1 MSAIPSERAR
11 AAPFESGLT
20 EISHRL
26 RETTAVTHSIWPL
39 LAILTAFWCYVALS
53 NVLYANSMQLSV
65 SSVAP
70 LLHMYAHWDAR
81 LLQHLFL
88 YPLLVLCVWV
98 SMSLGWRPPL
108 RRIPVQLLIALA
120 FATVAS
126 PALMVGEY
134 LMGAS
139 AIVVVPEPAM
149 VQSGSPVEL
158 SKSPATWTAAAGHH
172 PRAKTSK
179 GNKSPYWP
187 DLSDAG
193 DRAMC
198 LATVISFLLTYGF
211 GLALVNGFALY
222 QRFRDAQVRSAAL
235 EKALNAAHLAAL
247 RMQLSPHTLFN
258 LLHTIRG
265 QIAWDPAS
273 AQSMVVQLGDLL
285 RRLLNA
291 GEREYSRLGDELQFV
306 RLYLELQQK
315 RFADR
320 LAVWIAGIEHLP
332 QLWVPS
338 LILQPLVENAVVHGL
353 ADHTGPVVIR
363 VEVSDEGE
371 TLTLRVVNT
380 VAPDAVVGREGIG
393 LRNVRERLAV
403 QFGERAVF
411 QSGELEPC
419 IWIAEIRLPKL
430 HDRHEPRGE
439 TARHT
444 LTP

>member
-1 MSAIPSERAR
+1 MSAIPSDRAR
-11 AAPFESGLT
+11 AAPFDSGLA

-26 RETTAVTHSIWPL
+26 RETNVVTHSVWPL
-39 LAILTAFWCYVALS
+39 LAILTAFWSYVAVS
-53 NVLYANSMQLSV
+53 NVLYANSMQLSI
-65 SSVAP
+65 SDVAP
-70 LLHMYAHWDAR
+70 NIHMYARWDAR

-88 YPLLVLCVWV
+88 YPLLVLCVWL
-98 SMSLGWRPPL
+98 SMSHGWRPAV
-108 RRIPVQLLIALA
+108 RRVPVQLLIAVM
-120 FATVAS
+120 FSIVAA
-126 PALMVGEY
+126 PALMLGER
-134 LMGAS
+134 LTEGPMMVMSQSMHQHS
-139 AIVVVPEPAM
+139 AKDWKPPAPM
-149 VQSGSPVEL
+149 AGQQG
-158 SKSPATWTAAAGHH
+158 AAAG
-172 PRAKTSK
+172 
-179 GNKSPYWP
+179 KSAGKSESYWP
-187 DLSDAG
+187 SLSDGG
-193 DRAMC
+193 DRAMW
-198 LATVISFLLTYGF
+198 LASAITFFLTYGF

-235 EKALNAAHLAAL
+235 ERALNAAHLAAL

-265 QIAWDPAS
+265 QIAWDPAA

-320 LAVWIAGIEHLP
+320 LAVWIAGTEHLP

-338 LILQPLVENAVVHGL
+338 LILQPMVENAVVHGL

-363 VEVSDEGE
+363 VEVSSEGE
-371 TLTLRVVNT
+371 TLTLRVVNS
-380 VAPDAVVGREGIG
+380 VAPDAVAGREGIG

-411 QSGELEPC
+411 QSGELEPD

-430 HDRHEPRGE
+430 HDGHEPRVE
-439 TARHT
+439 ATRHA
-444 LTP
+444 LAAS

>member
-1 MSAIPSERAR
+1 MSATPSERAR
-11 AAPFESGLT
+11 AAPFESGLA

-26 RETTAVTHSIWPL
+26 RETAAVTHSVWPL
-39 LAILTAFWCYVALS
+39 LAILTAFWCYVAVS
-53 NVLYANSMQLSV
+53 NVLYANSMQMSI
-65 SSVAP
+65 SDVAP
-70 LLHMYAHWDAR
+70 NVRMYAHWDAR

-88 YPLLVLCVWV
+88 YPLLVLCVWL
-98 SMSLGWRPPL
+98 SMSLGWRPAV
-108 RRIPVQLLIALA
+108 RRVPVQVLIAAMFSVL
-120 FATVAS
+120 AS
-126 PALMVGEY
+126 PALMLGER
-134 LMGAS
+134 LTGAP
-139 AIVVVPEPAM
+139 IMIM
-149 VQSGSPVEL
+149 VEAEHGGHWKADAAPPSG
-158 SKSPATWTAAAGHH
+158 TAAAGHR
-172 PRAKTSK
+172 RAHSSA
-179 GNKSPYWP
+179 GSAGANSYWP
-187 DLSDAG
+187 DMSDAG
-193 DRAMC
+193 DRAVC
-198 LATVISFLLTYGF
+198 LASAISFLLTYGF

-235 EKALNAAHLAAL
+235 ERALNAAHLAAL

-258 LLHTIRG
+258 LLHTIRS
-265 QIAWDPAS
+265 QIAWDPAA

-291 GEREYSRLGDELQFV
+291 GEREYSRLSDELQFV

-320 LAVWIAGIEHLP
+320 LAVWIAGTEHLP
-332 QLWVPS
+332 QCWVPS

-363 VEVSDEGE
+363 VEVSAEGE

-403 QFGERAVF
+403 QFGGRAVF
-411 QSGELEPC
+411 QSGELESG

-430 HDRHEPRGE
+430 HDGHEPRVE
-439 TARHT
+439 ATRSVPAAS
-444 LTP
+444 